1 MISKFLNLKK
11 LRLYFDYLRR
21 FDATQLIHLIKS
33 RLLIGL
39 FPQKIRYNIKTSD
52 RIDETS
58 FQDFLLRFKLLFTTT
73 DGHSVT
79 IDEIVEG
86 GLLKENYFTNL
97 QDRFIKSMEKNEISE
112 SIWQT
117 YDFTDIE
124 IQNNFFRFYLFS
136 EVADYINMT
145 SSLRKQI
152 ILKWISL
159 NKNQDKIALNSFNC
173 SLRLFNWFKMISK
186 FNPDNFTNQ
195 EWLQVKDSIFAHTLF
210 ISRNIEHHIPGNHVF
225 IQHFMIWLVAML
237 FPKWILSSNILKS
250 STNNLTAEAE
260 KQFLK
265 DDGLHFELS
274 THYHVQILQFLLLWI
289 NASIRCSK
297 NVSASV
303 EAKAKKALNSL
314 NLLLFSKEYI
324 PLLGDN
330 CFPFIHSSFKSDIKN
345 IKQLE
350 LSLYKNNLIIHNHQ
364 NSRMI
369 TNIDQQYL
377 VSEIKDSK
385 LILDVGELGYPQN
398 PGHGHSDLMS
408 IVYFDKVPIFIDPGT
423 KRYTNNPED
432 LQLKSSTSHNTISI
446 NDKDYATLW
455 GFFRWSFL
463 PPKPI
468 YSFQCN
474 NDENIL
480 DVKLEWLKILPGI
493 IQKRKIFHTEFSVE
507 IIDSIEGKKSAN
519 VISSYILHPD
529 IKYKF
534 FDNKIELSASGKTWN
549 ISMESNSDFAINIQP
564 FTIYLQY
571 NLPAESNQIKIVFRK
586 TRFPIEIKFKI
597 TRLSV

>member
-1 MISKFLNLKK
+1 MISKFSNLK
-11 LRLYFDYLRR
+11 RFSLYFDYLRR
-21 FDATQLIHLIKS
+21 FDALQLIHLIKS
-33 RLLIGL
+33 RLLVEL

-58 FQDFLLRFKLLFTTT
+58 FQDFLLQFKLLFTTT

-112 SIWQT
+112 SIWHT
-117 YDFTDIE
+117 YDSTDIE
-124 IQNNFFRFYLFS
+124 IQNNFFRFYLFN

-145 SSLRKQI
+145 SSLRKQM

-159 NKNQDKIALNSFNC
+159 IKDQDKIALNSFNC

-186 FNPDNFTNQ
+186 FNPDNFTDQ

-210 ISRNIEHHIPGNHVF
+210 INRNIEHHVPGNHVF

-237 FPKWILSSNILKS
+237 FPKWVLSSDILKS

-265 DDGLHFELS
+265 NGLHFELS

-289 NASIRCSK
+289 NASKRCNKSVSNSVK
-297 NVSASV
+297 ETARKGLNV
-303 EAKAKKALNSL
+303 LNH
-314 NLLLFSKEYI
+314 LLFSDDYI

-345 IKQLE
+345 INRLE
-350 LSLYKNNLIIHNHQ
+350 LSLFKNNQIIYKHQESKLI
-364 NSRMI
+364 
-369 TNIDQQYL
+369 TDIDQQYL

-385 LILDVGELGYPQN
+385 LILDIGELGYPPN

-408 IVYFDKVPIFIDPGT
+408 IVYFDKVPVLIDPGT

-463 PPKPI
+463 PQKPI
-468 YSFQCN
+468 YTFQCDD
-474 NDENIL
+474 DENIL

-493 IQKRKIFHTEFSVE
+493 IQKRKIFHNEFSVE
-507 IIDSIEGKKSAN
+507 IIDSIQGEKSAN

-534 FDNKIELSASGKTWN
+534 FNNRIELSASGKIWD
-549 ISMESNSDFAINIQP
+549 ISIESNSDFVLSIQP
-564 FTIYLQY
+564 FVIYTQY
-571 NLPAESNQIKIVFRK
+571 NMPAESNQIKISLNKARP
-586 TRFPIEIKFKI
+586 PIILKFKI
-597 TRLSV
+597 TRIDQY